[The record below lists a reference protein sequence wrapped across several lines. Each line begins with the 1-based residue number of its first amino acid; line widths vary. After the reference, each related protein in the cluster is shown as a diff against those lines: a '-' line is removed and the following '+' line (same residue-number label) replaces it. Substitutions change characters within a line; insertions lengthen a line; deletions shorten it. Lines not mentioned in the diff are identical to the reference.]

1 MIFESVIIPAQL
13 AQAEGGTGGKSVLE
27 HIASGGP
34 IGLLIILIS
43 FAAVALI
50 VMHFLQL
57 RLTRLAPPEQF
68 ERLKDLLARRELDNA
83 RAYCQKEENE
93 SFLTRVLGAALTRCA
108 RSPFGLLEFRGAL
121 EESGRTQVARLYR
134 NTEGLALIATVSPM
148 LGLLGTVLGMVGA
161 FNTLGTST
169 GGFAKP
175 DELAGSIAVA
185 LITTVLGLVVA
196 IPVAAFLVFF
206 RNRIDSL
213 TSEVGE
219 MTEELLGLV
228 ESHQSTAQRPAAA
241 ASQGA
246 PSGQPAMQQP
256 RQPATVTSPERP

>member
-1 MIFESVIIPAQL
+1 MTLEHLLTHPMTL
-13 AQAEGGTGGKSVLE
+13 AQSGSGGKSVLQ

-50 VMHFLQL
+50 VMHSIQI
-57 RLTRLAPPEQF
+57 RLIRLAPAEQF
-68 ERLKDLLARRELDNA
+68 DKLRDLLGKRELDNA
-83 RAYCQKEENE
+83 RAYCESESHD
-93 SFLTRVLGAALTRCA
+93 SFLTRVIGSALTRCA

-121 EESGRTQVARLYR
+121 EESGRDQVARLYR
-134 NTEGLALIATVSPM
+134 STEGLALIATVAPM

-161 FNTLGTST
+161 FNTLGTSS

-175 DELAGSIAVA
+175 DELASSIAVA

-196 IPVAAFLVFF
+196 IPVSACVVFF
-206 RNRIDSL
+206 RNRIDAV
-213 TSEVGE
+213 TSEAAV

-228 ESHQSTAQRPAAA
+228 ESHQSTAQRPQAQPVRRPAV
-241 ASQGA
+241 A
-246 PSGQPAMQQP
+246 PTGPA
-256 RQPATVTSPERP
+256 RP